1 MKKLIVLLL
10 ALAMVGAVSAQVTT
24 SVALSGEVTLVD
36 QAGNGVF
43 TDYGNG
49 YDTLTLKGSEKD
61 GKYGFSAT
69 FNNVLDA
76 VVAPTVSVTVAALST
91 PTAGTVA
98 GDLSV
103 FGGLRDWNVWG
114 KVLGGKLSVGSLRNA
129 TFRLTLPYWAGAT
142 VFGGTDRISGYG
154 VLYEST
160 AKNGLTFGVNLPYST
175 TSGAALNVLK
185 KADVGLKYDIAK
197 VGTFIALANLDLVTP
212 ANVVNAGFKYTG
224 TKDLT
229 ATVLAQGKFDANTY
243 KASAGFAYT
252 GVKKLTANLE
262 GAFTSTAGVTAYSV
276 WAQGAYAVTDLVT
289 ATVGGSYASAGYD
302 AYGTLA
308 YSLGNGF
315 SVDAT
320 VGFNAALYAAANL
333 YYSVSF

>member
-43 TDYGNG
+43 TRYGNG
-49 YDTLTLKGSEKD
+49 YDTLTLKASEKD
-61 GKYGFSAT
+61 GKYGFAFT
-69 FNNVLDA
+69 EQNILDDGA
-76 VVAPTVSVTVAALST
+76 FVV
-91 PTAGTVA
+91 
-98 GDLSV
+98 
-103 FGGLRDWNVWG
+103 RDWTVWG
-114 KVLGGKLSVGSLRNA
+114 KALGGKLSVGNLRNA

-142 VFGGTDRISGYG
+142 IFGGTDRVSGYG

-160 AKNGLTFGVNLPYST
+160 AKNGLTFGVNLPYGT
-175 TSGAALNVLK
+175 TAGAALNVLK
-185 KADVGLKYDIAK
+185 KVDLGVKYDVAK

-212 ANVVNAGFKYTG
+212 NNVVNAGFKYTG
-224 TKDLT
+224 MKDLT
-229 ATVLAQGKFDANTY
+229 ATALFQGKFDANTY

-252 GVKKLTANLE
+252 GVKSLTANLE
-262 GAFTSTAGVTAYSV
+262 GAFTSTAGVAAYSV

-289 ATVGGSYASAGYD
+289 ATVGGSYANTGYD

-320 VGFNAALYAAANL
+320 VGFNAALYALANL
-333 YYSVSF
+333 YYGVSF